1 MGLLLAAPASRSEG
15 RPHSCI
21 SRDEKPRG
29 PVTALPESCPLWVS
43 TAAGLHGVHTQE
55 HSRAGQAAG
64 HSREGPGSWASCLVD
79 GSVLTGALLP
89 LNSCFQMHPLPK
101 CQKELRKQSRSHPQ
115 GCVPSLGSWLSHVP
129 SCPWFPSLLHPCPGA
144 PARDPLLCSGH
155 YFLSQALGSWP
166 LAGGGVP
173 VHPSPSW
180 PSSSVCLGALWLP
193 RSPSCYPLGPS
204 RLPLLHH
211 GSESTQGLC
220 WLGSEGHSRPVAEW
234 VTGRVPALL

>member
-1 MGLLLAAPASRSEG
+1 M
-15 RPHSCI
+15 
-21 SRDEKPRG
+21 
-29 PVTALPESCPLWVS
+29 TALPESCPLWVS

-79 GSVLTGALLP
+79 GSVLAGALLP

-115 GCVPSLGSWLSHVP
+115 GCAPSSSCSLAGLLAKP
-129 SCPWFPSLLHPCPGA
+129 RALCPWFPSLLHPCPGA

-166 LAGGGVP
+166 LAGGVSLSTRRPPG
-173 VHPSPSW
+173 
-180 PSSSVCLGALWLP
+180 
-193 RSPSCYPLGPS
+193 
-204 RLPLLHH
+204 LPLLSALGHCGCPEAPPVILLARHASLCCIMVLRAHRACAGRAQRDTH
-211 GSESTQGLC
+211 GRSLSG
-220 WLGSEGHSRPVAEW
+220 
-234 VTGRVPALL
+234 